1 MIRERLSGDLK
12 QAIRAQDK
20 ARVGTL
26 RLIVAAIKDLEIA
39 RRGEEGPQEMQDAE
53 VVGILARMIRQR
65 EESARAYEEGGRL
78 DLAEQERA
86 EIVIVRGYLPRP
98 MTDAEVR
105 RAVAAA
111 ISDTGAASIR
121 DLGKVMAH
129 LKAQYTGRMD
139 FAQAATMLKGSFG

>member
-1 MIRERLSGDLK
+1 MIRERLAGDLK
-12 QAIRAQDK
+12 EAIKAQDR

-26 RLIVAAIKDLEIA
+26 RLIVAAIKDREIA
-39 RRGEEGPQEMQDAE
+39 RRGEDGPPEMQDAE
-53 VVGILARMIRQR
+53 IFVILARMIRQR
-65 EESARAYEEGGRL
+65 EESAKAYEEGGRL

-86 EIVIVRGYLPRP
+86 EIGVVRAYLPRP
-98 MTDAEVR
+98 MSEAEVR
-105 RAVAAA
+105 RAIAAA

-139 FAQAATMLKGSFG
+139 FSRAASMLKGSFG